1 VEGIDVTR
9 RPLYK
14 VTAWFQWRYDNQ
26 CREGLKALW
35 ALVKEDGCVMA
46 NPLTGQLEGDGWHI
60 YVQYGTSG
68 VEYHGATLLEAVEVA
83 LKGTPAVV
91 EEQDLM

>member
-1 VEGIDVTR
+1 MTLRQLLGTFVSGRKYDV
-9 RPLYK
+9 
-14 VTAWFQWRYDNQ
+14 A

-60 YVQYGTSG
+60 YVQYGEGGT
-68 VEYHGATLLEAVEVA
+68 EYYGPTLLEAIELA
-83 LKGTPAVV
+83 LEKTPAVV
-91 EEQDLM
+91 EAQT